1 LTTLLGKGGGP
12 TAVIAQSLV
21 GAILR
26 ARLLGTTARIYGA
39 LHGVQGIVNQDF
51 VDLTDV
57 PEEDLE
63 LVAKNPGAQL
73 RSTRDKPDQV
83 YCANILRVLQ
93 AHRISSFLY
102 IGGNDTS
109 ETLRILSTQ
118 AAAIGYD
125 LTCVHVPKT
134 IDNDLV
140 CNDHTPGYPSSA
152 RFVGHAF
159 MGINR
164 DVMSLPGVY
173 IGVVMGRHAGWLTAA
188 SALAKEVDDDGP
200 HLIYMPERDFD
211 MQTFLRDVKA
221 VYDRLG
227 RCIVAV
233 SEGVHDASG
242 KPILHSFKDLDTDP
256 HGNVRLSGTG
266 ALADFLSEQVKH
278 SLGIQRVIGDTLGYL
293 QRSFPDASDV
303 DRREARMVGER
314 AALYAS
320 LRRTGSVTINR
331 IGDYKVDYGLVDLAD
346 VAGKTR
352 VVPDAF
358 ISDSGTDVNEAFLRY
373 LRPLVGS
380 DFRRAYS
387 LRAPAVPKILLE

>member
-1 LTTLLGKGGGP
+1 MTTLLGKGGGP

-134 IDNDLV
+134 IDNDLGPIRGARL
-140 CNDHTPGYPSSA
+140 HGYKSGCHVPPRRVHRSCHGSA
-152 RFVGHAF
+152 CG
-159 MGINR
+159 
-164 DVMSLPGVY
+164 
-173 IGVVMGRHAGWLTAA
+173 
-188 SALAKEVDDDGP
+188 LAHGG
-200 HLIYMPERDFD
+200 LCARER
-211 MQTFLRDVKA
+211 
-221 VYDRLG
+221 
-227 RCIVAV
+227 
-233 SEGVHDASG
+233 S
-242 KPILHSFKDLDTDP
+242 
-256 HGNVRLSGTG
+256 
-266 ALADFLSEQVKH
+266 
-278 SLGIQRVIGDTLGYL
+278 
-293 QRSFPDASDV
+293 
-303 DRREARMVGER
+303 
-314 AALYAS
+314 
-320 LRRTGSVTINR
+320 
-331 IGDYKVDYGLVDLAD
+331 
-346 VAGKTR
+346 
-352 VVPDAF
+352 
-358 ISDSGTDVNEAFLRY
+358 
-373 LRPLVGS
+373 
-380 DFRRAYS
+380 
-387 LRAPAVPKILLE
+387 